1 MSEEAKEKKNVFI
14 RGISPN
20 IWEAFK
26 NEASSRNHNRLWKV
40 IAQELEHA
48 IALYLKEEPCT
59 HSHSSVQ
66 ATQQLVAIKSM
77 QKLDSVKD
85 SILEKYAVGG
95 TVSRDLIENI
105 IRIVFNISDK
115 RAVRNKIERMVAD
128 GFIEYNWDKSIIGE
142 YLTVKGDKIAQTV

>member
-1 MSEEAKEKKNVFI
+1 MSEEPKEKKNIFI
-14 RGISPN
+14 RGINPN

-48 IALYLKEEPCT
+48 ISLYLKEEPCT
-59 HSHSSVQ
+59 HTPSSVQ

-95 TVSRDLIENI
+95 TVSRDPIENI

-115 RAVRNKIERMVAD
+115 RAVRSKIERMVAD